1 MEELWEEPGMLVRK
15 EGLAFILVPQVLL
28 LSSSS
33 CKEQAVSKVPE
44 EAMACSEE
52 TAESPARCPA
62 FLSKRKASGIMKAQ
76 DWQTPQGY
84 SHSWISSVISMNGI
98 RYREFVFFFFFFW
111 EFVFDGQFTSY
122 LCSSVRKIFLSKS
135 WILPLCSPFYS
146 LLPVL
151 LTGFILNICNSSC
164 FFFSICGSTSDIG
177 TLVCYYTW
185 GFFPHE

>member
-98 RYREFVFFFFFFW
+98 RYREFVFFFFLGGGNLFSMGSLRHICAALLEKSFWVRVEFFLC
-111 EFVFDGQFTSY
+111 VVPSTHYYQFY
-122 LCSSVRKIFLSKS
+122 
-135 WILPLCSPFYS
+135 
-146 LLPVL
+146 
-151 LTGFILNICNSSC
+151 
-164 FFFSICGSTSDIG
+164 
-177 TLVCYYTW
+177 
-185 GFFPHE
+185 